1 MEESKIINVAIVG
14 GGPGCKAIMDMIFAA
29 KLSQLRMNL
38 IGVACTNPKAL
49 GYLYAKEKGIYTT
62 TDYRDLYEL
71 SELHMIIELTGRGEV
86 ANEIY
91 RTKPDR
97 IRVMGN
103 VAARLFWDVFQI
115 EEERIEERRRSER
128 ESRERE
134 EHLQAILDSIQT
146 GVLLI
151 DAETHE
157 IVETNPLACR
167 LIGRDKEEIIGHIC
181 HEFVCPAKK
190 GKCPITDMGRQMDN
204 SENVLLTSDKG
215 TLSIIKTVVP
225 VVFEGRRHLLES
237 FLDITERKKVEDE
250 LRESQ
255 ERYYTVLEAC
265 PDPVVV
271 YDMKGRGTYIN
282 PAFTR
287 VFGWTPGEIL
297 GMKLQYVPK
306 ENWPETKMMIDKVL
320 AGESFT
326 GVESR
331 RYTKAGNILDVS
343 ISAAIYMGRD
353 GFPAGSVHI
362 LRDITDRKLVEEALK
377 KAHDTLERRVSE
389 RTHELAETTNQLREE
404 LRERR
409 RTEEAL
415 RESEERFRVLSAE
428 LDSGLSE
435 VLTALEEISSGNP
448 DIRIPEESTLPS
460 ISELKHTVNL
470 TAKSLTEI
478 VDLSHE
484 FAIGLA
490 EHFEKLDRVC
500 KGDLSA
506 RISGVSRVEILESL
520 RKVTNLMID
529 SVSRELS
536 ERKRTEKALRRAQ
549 ADYEAK
555 AQALKTANE
564 ELSQYAYVVSHDL
577 KAPLRAIHS
586 YGDFLR
592 EDLEGSLGPDQEM
605 YLNGL
610 NRAIRQ
616 GEELVDDLLEF
627 SRVGK
632 RRGPIEAVDL
642 SEFFKDLVLTLDLPS
657 DVEVY
662 IAEDFPKIEADVTL
676 LRQIFRNL
684 IINAVKFNHSEKK
697 HVELGWCDRRD
708 IYELTVRDNGIG
720 IDPRYTEQI
729 FRVFQRLHTR
739 KEYDGTGL
747 GLAIVKKAALKLNGT
762 VGVESAPGKGST
774 FFVTLP
780 KTKGKSSDEQ

>member
-1 MEESKIINVAIVG
+1 MESDQVINVAIVG
-14 GGPGCKAIMDMIFAA
+14 GGPGCKAIMEMILAA
-29 KLSQLRMNL
+29 KLSQLQMKL
-38 IGVACTNPKAL
+38 VGVACTNPKAV
-49 GYLYAKEKGIYTT
+49 GYRYAEEIGIYTT
-62 TDYRDLYEL
+62 TRYEDLYAL
-71 SELHMIIELTGRGEV
+71 PGLNMIIELTGRQEI

-91 RTKPDR
+91 RTKPAH

-115 EEERIEERRRSER
+115 EEERIEERRQAER

-134 EHLQAILDSIQT
+134 GHLQAILDSIQT

-151 DAETHE
+151 DAESHK
-157 IVETNPLACR
+157 IVETNPQACR
-167 LIGRDKEEIIGHIC
+167 MIGLPKEAIVGHVC
-181 HEFVCPAKK
+181 HEFVCPARE
-190 GKCPITDMGRQMDN
+190 GKCPITELGHRMDN
-204 SENVLLTSDKG
+204 SENVLLTADKG

-225 VVFEGRRHLLES
+225 VALKGKRHLLES
-237 FLDITERKKVEDE
+237 FLDITDRKRMEDE
-250 LRESQ
+250 LRDSQ

-271 YDMKGRGTYIN
+271 YDMEGRGTYIN

-297 GMKLQYVPK
+297 GMKLRYVPK

-331 RYTKAGNILDVS
+331 RYTKAGNVLDVS

-353 GFPAGSVHI
+353 GGPAGSVHI
-362 LRDITDRKLVEEALK
+362 LRDITDRKLVQEALK
-377 KAHDTLERRVSE
+377 KAHDTLEKRVSE
-389 RTHELAETTNQLREE
+389 RTYELAETTNQLKEE
-404 LRERR
+404 LSERR

-415 RESEERFRVLSAE
+415 RRSEERFRGLSSE

-435 VLTALEEISSGNP
+435 VFQALEEISSGNP
-448 DIRIPEESTLPS
+448 DVRIPEESALPS

-470 TAKSLTEI
+470 TARSFSEI
-478 VDLSHE
+478 VELSHE

-490 EHFEKLDRVC
+490 EHFEKLDRVS

-506 RISGVSRVEILESL
+506 RVTGVSDVEILESL
-520 RKVTNLMID
+520 RQVTNMMIE
-529 SVSRELS
+529 SVSKELA

-549 ADYEAK
+549 MEYEAQ
-555 AQALKTANE
+555 AEALKTANE
-564 ELSQYAYVVSHDL
+564 ELSEYAYVVSHDL

-592 EDLEGSLGPDQEM
+592 EDLEGTLGPEQEA
-605 YLNGL
+605 YLDGL

-632 RRGPIEAVDL
+632 RVGPIEPIELAG
-642 SEFFKDLVLTLDLPS
+642 FFKDLVPALDLPP

-662 IAEDFPKIEADVTL
+662 IPQDLPHVEADKTL

-684 IINAVKFNHSEKK
+684 IINAVKFNHSERKT
-697 HVELGWCDRRD
+697 VELGWRD
-708 IYELTVRDNGIG
+708 GSAAYEMYVRDNGIG
-720 IDPRYTEQI
+720 IDPQYSEQI

-739 KEYDGTGL
+739 KEYEGTGL
-747 GLAIVKKAALKLNGT
+747 GLAIVKKAVGKLHGT
-762 VGVESAPGKGST
+762 VRVESSLGQGST

-780 KTKGKSSDEQ
+780 KTSTGD

>member
-287 VFGWTPGEIL
+287 LFGWTPGEIL

-331 RYTKAGNILDVS
+331 RYTKAGNVLDVS

-697 HVELGWCDRRD
+697 HVELGWRDRRD

-720 IDPRYTEQI
+720 IDPQYTEQI

>member
-1 MEESKIINVAIVG
+1 
-14 GGPGCKAIMDMIFAA
+14 
-29 KLSQLRMNL
+29 
-38 IGVACTNPKAL
+38 
-49 GYLYAKEKGIYTT
+49 
-62 TDYRDLYEL
+62 
-71 SELHMIIELTGRGEV
+71 
-86 ANEIY
+86 
-91 RTKPDR
+91 
-97 IRVMGN
+97 
-103 VAARLFWDVFQI
+103 
-115 EEERIEERRRSER
+115 
-128 ESRERE
+128 
-134 EHLQAILDSIQT
+134 
-146 GVLLI
+146 
-151 DAETHE
+151 
-157 IVETNPLACR
+157 
-167 LIGRDKEEIIGHIC
+167 LIGRDKEEIIGHVC
-181 HEFVCPAKK
+181 HEFICPAKR
-190 GKCPITDMGRQMDN
+190 GKCPITDMGQQMDN
-204 SENVLLTSDKG
+204 SENILLTSEKG
-215 TLSIIKTVVP
+215 SLSIIKTVVP
-225 VVFEGRRHLLES
+225 VVFEGRKHLLES

-306 ENWPETKMMIDKVL
+306 ESWPETKMMIDKVL

-326 GVESR
+326 AVESR

-343 ISAAIYMGRD
+343 ISAAIYMGRE
-353 GFPAGSVHI
+353 GVPAGSVHI

-377 KAHDTLERRVSE
+377 KAHDTLEKRVSE
-389 RTHELAETTNQLREE
+389 RTHELAETTNRLRDE
-404 LRERR
+404 LQERR

-415 RESEERFRVLSAE
+415 RESEERLRILSSE

-448 DIRIPEESTLPS
+448 EVRIPEESTLPS
-460 ISELKHTVNL
+460 IAELKHTVNL

-490 EHFEKLDRVC
+490 EHFEKLDRVS

-506 RISGVSRVEILESL
+506 RISAVSRVEILESL
-520 RKVTNLMID
+520 RKVTNLMIE
-529 SVSRELS
+529 SVARELS
-536 ERKRTEKALRRAQ
+536 ERKRTEKALRRTQ

-555 AQALKTANE
+555 AKALKTANE
-564 ELSQYAYVVSHDL
+564 ELSEYAYVVSHDL

-592 EDLEGSLGPDQEM
+592 EDLAGTLGSEQEM
-605 YLNGL
+605 YLDGL

-632 RRGPIEAVDL
+632 RSGPIEAIEL
-642 SEFFKDLVLTLDLPS
+642 TEFLKDLVLTLDLPS
-657 DVEVY
+657 DVKVY
-662 IAEDFPKIEADVTL
+662 IPEDFPKIEADVTL

-684 IINAVKFNHSEKK
+684 ITNAVKFNHSDEKRIE
-697 HVELGWCDRRD
+697 VGWSDRGD
-708 IYELTVRDNGIG
+708 TWDLFVRDNGIG
-720 IDPRYTEQI
+720 IDPQYGEQI

-739 KEYDGTGL
+739 KEYEGTGL
-747 GLAIVKKAALKLNGT
+747 GLAIVKKATAKLHGT
-762 VGVESAPGKGST
+762 VRVESALSEGST

-780 KTKGKSSDEQ
+780 KAQRKAQ